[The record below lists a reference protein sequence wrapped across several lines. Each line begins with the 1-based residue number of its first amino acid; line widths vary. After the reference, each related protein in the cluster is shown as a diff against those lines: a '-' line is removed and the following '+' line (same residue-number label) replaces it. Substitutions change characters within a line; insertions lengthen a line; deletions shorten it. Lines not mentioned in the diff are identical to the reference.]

1 MVVINFPH
9 NPTGF
14 VPPVEDFLKIVEICR
29 EKGIILFSDEMYK
42 GLELENGVNLPS
54 ACEVYDKAIVLSG
67 MSKVYNMPG
76 TRVGWLAT

>member
-29 EKGIILFSDEMYK
+29 EKGITLFSDEMYK
-42 GLELENGVNLPS
+42 GLELENGV
-54 ACEVYDKAIVLSG
+54 
-67 MSKVYNMPG
+67 
-76 TRVGWLAT
+76 